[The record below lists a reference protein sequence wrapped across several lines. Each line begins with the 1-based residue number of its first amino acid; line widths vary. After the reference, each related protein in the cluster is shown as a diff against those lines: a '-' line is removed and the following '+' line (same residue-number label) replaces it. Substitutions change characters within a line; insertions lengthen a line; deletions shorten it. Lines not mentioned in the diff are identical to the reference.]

1 MLDHTEILNE
11 IETRSRLEKFFSLS
25 ADKPTILLVFDENH
39 TRDVLKSVGIDTSKW
54 QSGLSNLLYRREEKF
69 ESRRNYGLPLGRR
82 PRLGGDDGRDFP
94 FQPFCLSCKPSVT
107 SFLWRRG
114 SLCEWQL
121 RGSCYRTR
129 TLNRTT
135 DCIK

>member
-25 ADKPTILLVFDENH
+25 ADKPTVLLVFDENH

-69 ESRRNYGLPLGRR
+69 ESRRNYPMKERERSSRSRSPRRYSGDYCDSKYDYVSRNSR
-82 PRLGGDDGRDFP
+82 PRSPDSR
-94 FQPFCLSCKPSVT
+94 SK
-107 SFLWRRG
+107 
-114 SLCEWQL
+114 
-121 RGSCYRTR
+121 
-129 TLNRTT
+129 
-135 DCIK
+135 